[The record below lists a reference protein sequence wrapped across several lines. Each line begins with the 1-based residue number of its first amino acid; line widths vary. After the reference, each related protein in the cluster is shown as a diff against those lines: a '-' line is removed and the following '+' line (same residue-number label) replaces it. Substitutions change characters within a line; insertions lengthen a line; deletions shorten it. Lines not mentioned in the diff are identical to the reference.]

1 MWAEELVIEWNK
13 GGNIHTKHFYCILE
27 LFQEISVKILFDFSD
42 NSVQWIAISKS
53 SHKQGNQSSE
63 SLANLFESYISS
75 EM

>member
-1 MWAEELVIEWNK
+1 M
-13 GGNIHTKHFYCILE
+13 
-27 LFQEISVKILFDFSD
+27 KILFDFSD